1 MQPAS
6 AEDSQRKRISQFTL
20 NFLDDTGWYVTDK
33 TSAQELEWGRN
44 AGCSFVLD
52 GCSSYA
58 ASHKNQG
65 YYCTAGQADKDVC
78 TYDSRG
84 IGMCSAIPGTTCF
97 TAKADAEKPLLYCQD
112 SSSFQ
117 RAGRGAYASSIG
129 AVGGTVG
136 AASSRCFH
144 TPQRICTGGA
154 QETCGGQD
162 GSAVCMET
170 ACEKGGKLLVLLKV
184 QGSNGK
190 RDTVKLPCTDGELL
204 GQAVSAQTRYGW
216 ACVRLQSLFESGVTE
231 YMMKLGHF
239 AVALR
244 CSTWCGRQ
252 SADVVVDRC

>member
-1 MQPAS
+1 MQSCQPCNGNGNKLCLAVLSTPFRCHPQHELMQPAS

-112 SSSFQ
+112 AGSFQ
-117 RAGRGAYASSIG
+117 RAGRGAYASSIS
-129 AVGGTVG
+129 AIGGTVG

-144 TPQRICTGGA
+144 TPQRICTAGSG
-154 QETCGGQD
+154 ETCGGED

-170 ACEKGGKLLVLLKV
+170 ACDKAGKLLVLLRVAGKD
-184 QGSNGK
+184 GK
-190 RDTVKLPCTDGELL
+190 RDTVKVPCTDGESL
-204 GQAVSAQTRYGW
+204 V
-216 ACVRLQSLFESGVTE
+216 CEVVRLDMLVYQ
-231 YMMKLGHF
+231 
-239 AVALR
+239 
-244 CSTWCGRQ
+244 
-252 SADVVVDRC
+252 